1 MKKIVGFH
9 LRSMQGTL
17 ICILILWAM
26 ILIGYVMERATLP
39 DHAGF
44 FVWLAASMEV
54 IVVLAEM
61 ETMLY
66 GPPCHTM
73 FLLPFSRRQIVSA
86 LLMTKVLLAG
96 AQTLVQSIALLCFRE
111 PVAHLVSIAALGCFT
126 YLCSV
131 LYFLAVSI
139 QRESTWGK
147 GILLRAVFILFC
159 LALGAALFLGWT
171 DLPAAIAL
179 TIILLGTDIA
189 LSVRLIKRAS
199 AC

>member
-26 ILIGYVMERATLP
+26 ILIGYVMKRATLP

-66 GPPCHTM
+66 GPPCRTM

-86 LLMTKVLLAG
+86 LLMTKGLLAG

-171 DLPAAIAL
+171 DLPVAIAL

>member
-1 MKKIVGFH
+1 M
-9 LRSMQGTL
+9 
-17 ICILILWAM
+17 
-26 ILIGYVMERATLP
+26 
-39 DHAGF
+39 
-44 FVWLAASMEV
+44 
-54 IVVLAEM
+54 
-61 ETMLY
+61 
-66 GPPCHTM
+66 
-73 FLLPFSRRQIVSA
+73 
-86 LLMTKVLLAG
+86 
-96 AQTLVQSIALLCFRE
+96 
-111 PVAHLVSIAALGCFT
+111 SIAALGCFT

-171 DLPAAIAL
+171 ALPAAIAL

-189 LSVRLIKRAS
+189 LSVQLIKRAS

>member
-1 MKKIVGFH
+1 
-9 LRSMQGTL
+9 
-17 ICILILWAM
+17 
-26 ILIGYVMERATLP
+26 
-39 DHAGF
+39 
-44 FVWLAASMEV
+44 
-54 IVVLAEM
+54 
-61 ETMLY
+61 
-66 GPPCHTM
+66 
-73 FLLPFSRRQIVSA
+73 
-86 LLMTKVLLAG
+86 MTKGLLAG

-147 GILLRAVFILFC
+147 GIQLRAVYIKIC
-159 LALGAALFLGWT
+159 LALGAALLLGWT